1 MRTLSYKFSDL
12 FLKHYFIYNPVA
24 GKVQRNPQL
33 VPAILETLR
42 ANFVSVEALPTTGPN
57 TAAAMARKCA
67 EAGEATVFVLGGDG
81 TINEVANGLVGTGAV
96 LGVLPGGTANCLAVE
111 LGIGLDPMAAARAS
125 KNWTP
130 YRIAVG
136 VCRAEA
142 REPRHFLVMAG
153 AGVDAQ
159 IVREVNYA
167 LKKKI
172 GKAAYWIAG
181 FAASLRVLPELW
193 VESANNKAKV
203 SFALASR
210 VRNYGGDLEIAK
222 TIRLG
227 EPKFE
232 TVLFEGRFALRYMKY
247 LAGVLINQHRGM
259 AGVHVSHEEKLRLSA
274 ANGAEIYVQVDG
286 ELYGRLPVE
295 LEIVPA
301 ALTILAPRAV

>member
-1 MRTLSYKFSDL
+1 M
-12 FLKHYFIYNPVA
+12 KHFFIYNPVA

-33 VPAILETLR
+33 PAAILETLR
-42 ANFVSVEALPTTGPN
+42 ANFVSVEAMPTTGPN
-57 TAAAMARKCA
+57 TAAAIARECA
-67 EAGEATVFVLGGDG
+67 ATGEATVFVLGGDG
-81 TINEVANGLVGTGAV
+81 TVNEVANGLVGTTAV

-111 LGIGLDPMAAARAS
+111 LGIGLDPLAAARAS
-125 KNWTP
+125 KGWKAH
-130 YRIAVG
+130 RIAVG
-136 VCRAEA
+136 VCRAEG
-142 REPRHFLVMAG
+142 REARHFLVMAG

-167 LKKKI
+167 LKRKI

-181 FAASLRVLPELW
+181 FAASVRMLPELW
-193 VESANNKAKV
+193 VESASGKARV

-227 EPKFE
+227 VPKFE

-259 AGVHVSHEEKLRLSA
+259 NGVHVSHEDHLRLSA
-274 ANGAEIYVQVDG
+274 ANGAEIYIQVDG
-286 ELYGRLPVE
+286 ELYGRLPAEVA
-295 LEIVPA
+295 IVPD
-301 ALTILAPRAV
+301 ALTILAPKGV